1 MENTERPV
9 LPPVSV
15 LESVWAG
22 EDADNLALSLDSL
35 LDQTVLPDEI
45 VLVKDGP
52 LTPALDLVIDERVSR
67 HPGLFNIVSLE
78 KNGGL
83 GNALRTGLSACRNE
97 YVARMDSDD

>member
-1 MENTERPV
+1 MENTDTLR

-35 LDQTVLPDEI
+35 LDQSVLPDEI

-52 LTPALDLVIDERVSR
+52 LTPALDRVIDERVQR
-67 HPGLFNIVSLE
+67 HPGLFSIVPLE

-83 GNALRTGLSACRNE
+83 GNALRTGLSA
-97 YVARMDSDD
+97 